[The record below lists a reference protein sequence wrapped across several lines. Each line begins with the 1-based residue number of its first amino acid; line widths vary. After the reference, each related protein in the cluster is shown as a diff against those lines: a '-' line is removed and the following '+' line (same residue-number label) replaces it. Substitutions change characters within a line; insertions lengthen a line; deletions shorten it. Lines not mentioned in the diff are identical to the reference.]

1 MMKIQSGAF
10 EMLRQIGLLVLQDS
24 FVVQELY
31 LIRLSDLIY
40 ELGSNK
46 YHKQYLRWL
55 YIISLNPS
63 DIESRELKL
72 NPLK

>member
-10 EMLRQIGLLVLQDS
+10 EMLRRIGLLVLQDS

-31 LIRLSDLIY
+31 LISLSDLIY
-40 ELGSNK
+40 MLGSNK
-46 YHKQYLRWL
+46 YHQQYLRWL